1 MNFGYKKTASDGW
14 SLSEAVEKIERL
26 SEPAQRVL
34 KDVLRAQKAGY
45 KSRGVSTDCLGE
57 LILSGL
63 AIDVGGVIFP
73 AEDMRRSRRA
83 ATSYLRRKFDDDEY
97 LDPDS
102 GEFVLIPH
110 GAEFVACAGLDGV
123 RCRMVFPNDE
133 ITELLDLYEVN
144 RLGGSR

>member
-45 KSRGVSTDCLGE
+45 KPRGVSSDCLAE

-63 AIDVGGVIFP
+63 VVDVGGVLSP
-73 AEDMRRSRRA
+73 VEDMKRSRRM

-102 GEFVLIPH
+102 GEFVPIPH

-123 RCRMVFPNDE
+123 QCRMVFPDDE
-133 ITELLDLYEVN
+133 ITALLDLYEVN
-144 RLGGSR
+144 RLRGSR